1 ENEDTLKPAEVK
13 KKILVIGGGP
23 AGMEAAFVAKRKG
36 HHVILCEQSDALGGL
51 MKLAAVPIAKQDLS
65 RVIKYMARR
74 LMQAGVE
81 VRLNCKVEKA

>member
-1 ENEDTLKPAEVK
+1 MKTRLSHAEVK

-65 RVIKYMARR
+65 RVIEIYGTAALCRQVLKYA
-74 LMQAGVE
+74 
-81 VRLNCKVEKA
+81 